1 MGVTL
6 ESEIQQDQI
15 MALVFSEETRT
26 DRLERI
32 IRDLITELGLDL
44 ADQHFEGTPARVA
57 RLYRELTRGSR
68 VDPSKILKT
77 FDSKHSE
84 LIVVSDI
91 NFYSLCPHHLLIYRG
106 KMHFGYVPDGKIV
119 GLSKIPRLIQAMA
132 SRPIVQ
138 EDLVSEIA
146 DTFMS
151 VVRPLGCVARATG
164 RHDCVA
170 VRGVKCHEA
179 QMTTVALRGLFH
191 EKPSLVD
198 EFHQVLT
205 KADG

>member
-1 MGVTL
+1 MSATSEQDL
-6 ESEIQQDQI
+6 EQDRS
-15 MALVFSEETRT
+15 MALLLTEERST

-32 IRDLITELGLDL
+32 ISDLITELGFDL
-44 ADQHFEGTPARVA
+44 TDQHFEGTPARVA

-68 VDPSKILKT
+68 VDPAKILKM

-84 LIVVSDI
+84 LIVVSEI
-91 NFYSLCPHHLLIYRG
+91 NFCSLCPHHFLIYRG

-151 VVRPLGCVARATG
+151 VVKPLGCVARATG

-179 QMTTVALRGLFH
+179 QMTTVALRGVFRD
-191 EKPSLVD
+191 KPSLVE
-198 EFHQVLT
+198 EFHQVLNNVNS
-205 KADG
+205 

>member
-1 MGVTL
+1 MR
-6 ESEIQQDQI
+6 
-15 MALVFSEETRT
+15 ALLNETRQDEKKT
-26 DRLERI
+26 DLLIEEKARPDRLQLI
-32 IRDLITELGLDL
+32 VADLMTELGLDL
-44 ADQHFEGTPARVA
+44 ADQHFKGTPARVA
-57 RLYRELTRGSR
+57 RLYRELTRGLGT
-68 VDPSKILKT
+68 DPAAILKT
-77 FDSKHSE
+77 FHSKHRE

-106 KMHFGYVPDGKIV
+106 KMHFGYVPDGEIV

-151 VVRPLGCVARATG
+151 VVRPLGCAVRATG

-179 QMTTVALRGLFH
+179 QMTTVALRGLFQ
-191 EKPSLVD
+191 EKNSLV
-198 EFHQVLT
+198 EELNQVL
-205 KADG
+205 ARAAR

>member
-1 MGVTL
+1 MGVML
-6 ESEIQQDQI
+6 KSEIQQNRR
-15 MALVFSEETRT
+15 MSLLLSEEVKT
-26 DRLERI
+26 DRLEGI
-32 IRDLITELGLDL
+32 VGEFMTELGLDL
-44 ADQHFEGTPARVA
+44 TDQHFAGTPARVT

-68 VDPSKILKT
+68 VDPAEILKT

-84 LIVVSDI
+84 LIVVSEI
-91 NFYSLCPHHLLIYRG
+91 NYYSLCPHHLLIYRG

-132 SRPIVQ
+132 SRAIVQ

-151 VVRPLGCVARATG
+151 VVKPLGCVVRATG

-179 QMTTVALRGLFH
+179 QMTTVALRGVFR
-191 EKPSLVD
+191 EEPSLVE

-205 KADG
+205 KVDR